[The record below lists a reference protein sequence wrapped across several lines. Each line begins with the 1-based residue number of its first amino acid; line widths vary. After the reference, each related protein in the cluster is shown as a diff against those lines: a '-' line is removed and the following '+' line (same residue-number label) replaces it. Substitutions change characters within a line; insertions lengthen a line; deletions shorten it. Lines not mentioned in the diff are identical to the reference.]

1 MSKVLAFLKQATKK
15 YHLSAYAFPSKLQAI
30 LSQCFWWLSNSKIRF
45 LFFLLA
51 FSTWFSYTESNQFL
65 GFIFF
70 FCWCW
75 CRSSPDTRGLSTSSM
90 SPECNSL
97 ENSTL
102 SIISQL
108 LSEFHFESFCWFL
121 GLLLSIFLWLTEWFW
136 WLSEPEWLV
145 KRVFSKFI
153 PGYSILFPKST
164 KIWNQ
169 HSFIP

>member
-1 MSKVLAFLKQATKK
+1 MHFHLNCKQYSASVFDDVQPLKSDFCFFCLHFPPDFLI
-15 YHLSAYAFPSKLQAI
+15 LRAI
-30 LSQCFWWLSNSKIRF
+30 N
-45 LFFLLA
+45 
-51 FSTWFSYTESNQFL
+51 FL

-75 CRSSPDTRGLSTSSM
+75 CRSSPDTRGLFTSSM

-97 ENSTL
+97 ENSTS

-153 PGYSILFPKST
+153 PGYSILFLKST

-169 HSFIP
+169 HSFIL